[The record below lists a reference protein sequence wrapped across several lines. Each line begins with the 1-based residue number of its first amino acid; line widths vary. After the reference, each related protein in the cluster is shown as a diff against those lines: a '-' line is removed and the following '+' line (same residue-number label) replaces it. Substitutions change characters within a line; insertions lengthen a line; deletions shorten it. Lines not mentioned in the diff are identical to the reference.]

1 MNDTD
6 IVFSYLY
13 QRTTPTKRI
22 RKATLRII
30 LTLILSLAS
39 GSGLACQSALLDQNF
54 RRLAS
59 TEEVNLCEAYSGEV
73 VLVVNTASK
82 CGNTPQYDG
91 LEKLYEE
98 YGDEGLVVLGFP
110 SNDFFGQEP
119 GEEREIQEF
128 CRLTYGV
135 KFPMFEKTSVK
146 KKDAHPFFVAL
157 ANSLGTYPKWNFHK
171 YLIGRNGELITDFS
185 PRTQPY
191 DKILIK
197 NIEKALQK

>member
-1 MNDTD
+1 M
-6 IVFSYLY
+6 
-13 QRTTPTKRI
+13 
-22 RKATLRII
+22 RII
-30 LTLILSLAS
+30 STLILSLAS
-39 GSGLACQSALLDQNF
+39 GSVLACQSALLDQNF

-59 TEEVNLCEAYSGEV
+59 TEEVNLCEAYSGKV

-91 LEKLYEE
+91 LEKLYKE

-119 GEEREIQEF
+119 GAEKEIQEF

-157 ANSLGTYPKWNFHK
+157 ANSSGTYPKWNFHK
-171 YLIGRNGELITDFS
+171 YLIGRNGDLITNFS

-191 DKILIK
+191 DANLIES
-197 NIEKALQK
+197 IEKALQR